1 MLTRVCKLQHT
12 LSFSDLLVYVCY
24 LLLQSGHLQ
33 KNESQIMQFKR
44 FVNWQTVASVA
55 KMIVE
60 GQLC

>member
-1 MLTRVCKLQHT
+1 M

-33 KNESQIMQFKR
+33 KNESQIMPFKR